1 MNWYKLKNN
10 QCPRCHKDFMKGI
23 RTLKFVERIPIE
35 GMLGTEW
42 KNVEVV
48 TLVHA
53 CGFTIKEHKYREII
67 SDQVV
72 RSFKNS

>member
-10 QCPRCHKDFMKGI
+10 ICPRCHKDFVKGVTT
-23 RTLKFVERIPIE
+23 RKSLERVPVGKI
-35 GMLGTEW
+35 LGTEW

-48 TLVHA
+48 NFVHT
-53 CGFTIKEHKYREII
+53 CGFRINERKYNEII

-72 RSFKNS
+72 RSFKS